1 MEIYTPQYNIIWQTG
16 MSTTGFM
23 ASTLGQDN
31 PFRYRGY
38 YYDEETE
45 LYYLNQRY
53 YNPQWGRFINADSLI
68 GVAGKLLS
76 HNLFAYCNNN
86 PVMMSDPSG
95 CLPMAYGS
103 NPTPAQRKEGERYY
117 KKHRARHLTRRLKKE
132 QQESLLNAADKAGW
146 DNVEMTKYGFS
157 ILNKNT
163 RAATVFIGEKQY
175 GQYAYDWKETSSRI
189 GLVGYIGAGAFE
201 GAAVIIPKVEP
212 IGVFASTACG
222 VGGGIVG
229 AATVFYQ
236 DAINSHLNKTDLD
249 YFNNSSAGVYF
260 EARISGKFVS
270 FNYFE

>member
-95 CLPMAYGS
+95 NYAGMSLNELKQIKRGVHAFKPNYSKPLNKVILKCCSEFYPHLYMAYL
-103 NPTPAQRKEGERYY
+103 
-117 KKHRARHLTRRLKKE
+117 HL
-132 QQESLLNAADKAGW
+132 
-146 DNVEMTKYGFS
+146 
-157 ILNKNT
+157 
-163 RAATVFIGEKQY
+163 
-175 GQYAYDWKETSSRI
+175 
-189 GLVGYIGAGAFE
+189 
-201 GAAVIIPKVEP
+201 
-212 IGVFASTACG
+212 
-222 VGGGIVG
+222 GIM
-229 AATVFYQ
+229 Q
-236 DAINSHLNKTDLD
+236 K
-249 YFNNSSAGVYF
+249 
-260 EARISGKFVS
+260 
-270 FNYFE
+270 